1 MPPVVAERLEI
12 TWYDM
17 WTQGFPEDER
27 SAEGVVLAHTYHELM
42 TSCRNGNMIGIV
54 AMALLLPHPNEHM
67 QVFASIVL
75 AGNAFALWFNTFHIP
90 HAEQRHGIL
99 YAHRFFVRINLIN
112 TLFIFCVAIPLS
124 VRRWPSAPE
133 TDLHSPLGLSSP
145 LLAFMLVGLLN
156 IMICSLHL
164 AMFPLKYRAAVHA
177 AIALSMVT
185 TPQYTQLG
193 HVQEVVIGLLSLA
206 FGELIGMTGQRLLR
220 RSFAATQ
227 AAQADRTRLKS
238 RLEQITSRLEQI
250 DAEKERLTYELL
262 LEQQRGAAAGRA
274 AHAPR
279 AGSSSSYGTDSEL
292 IPAADSITQR
302 EVAPVPADQSQW
314 VRVPGSWG
322 SGGRESST
330 GESEEEVSLS
340 PGMRQRLNASLGWL
354 EDSSAAGR
362 DSKPEC
368 T

>member
-1 MPPVVAERLEI
+1 
-12 TWYDM
+12 
-17 WTQGFPEDER
+17 
-27 SAEGVVLAHTYHELM
+27 
-42 TSCRNGNMIGIV
+42 
-54 AMALLLPHPNEHM
+54 
-67 QVFASIVL
+67 
-75 AGNAFALWFNTFHIP
+75 
-90 HAEQRHGIL
+90 
-99 YAHRFFVRINLIN
+99 
-112 TLFIFCVAIPLS
+112 
-124 VRRWPSAPE
+124 
-133 TDLHSPLGLSSP
+133 
-145 LLAFMLVGLLN
+145 
-156 IMICSLHL
+156 MICSLHL

-227 AAQADRTRLKS
+227 AAQADRTRLTS

-262 LEQQRGAAAGRA
+262 LEQQRGAAASRA

-292 IPAADSITQR
+292 VPAADSITQR
-302 EVAPVPADQSQW
+302 ERAPADQSQW

>member
-67 QVFASIVL
+67 QVLASIVL
-75 AGNAFALWFNTFHIP
+75 AGNAFALWFNAFHIP
-90 HAEQRHGIL
+90 HAEQCHGIL

-133 TDLHSPLGLSSP
+133 TDLHSSLGLSSP

-227 AAQADRTRLKS
+227 AAQDVHDACMQKL
-238 RLEQITSRLEQI
+238 TSRLEQI

-262 LEQQRGAAAGRA
+262 LEKQRGAAASRA
-274 AHAPR
+274 THAPR
-279 AGSSSSYGTDSEL
+279 AGSSSSYGTDTEL

-302 EVAPVPADQSQW
+302 EVAPAPADQSRW

-362 DSKPEC
+362 DSTCEPEC

>member
-75 AGNAFALWFNTFHIP
+75 AGNAFALWFNAFHIP

-133 TDLHSPLGLSSP
+133 TEGLSSP
-145 LLAFMLVGLLN
+145 LFVFMLAGLVVM
-156 IMICSLHL
+156 MIGSLHL

-177 AIALSMVT
+177 TIALTMVI

-193 HVQEVVIGLLSLA
+193 HVQEVAVKLLSLA
-206 FGELIGMTGQRLLR
+206 FGELMGMTGQLFLR
-220 RSFAATQ
+220 RSFAAIH
-227 AAQADRTRLKS
+227 AAEADRTRLTS
-238 RLEQITSRLEQI
+238 RLEQITSLLEQI
-250 DAEKERLTYELL
+250 DAEK
-262 LEQQRGAAAGRA
+262 
-274 AHAPR
+274 
-279 AGSSSSYGTDSEL
+279 
-292 IPAADSITQR
+292 
-302 EVAPVPADQSQW
+302 
-314 VRVPGSWG
+314 
-322 SGGRESST
+322 
-330 GESEEEVSLS
+330 
-340 PGMRQRLNASLGWL
+340 
-354 EDSSAAGR
+354 
-362 DSKPEC
+362 
-368 T
+368 